1 MFKILILL
9 ILIFS
14 AVSQAKDFRNC
25 ESCHNVEPI
34 DSVHKL
40 SCVQCHVPKSLRGRI
55 GNHSVIIKNPSSFE
69 YVETQCGRCHERD
82 IENVKQSLHGTLSS
96 CINITRFIWHA
107 QNSYKPKYAVHKTKT
122 LKTIPEP
129 KKIIKEPKD
138 LVDDLLRRKCL
149 RCHLQNNSY
158 PTAGTYRAKGC
169 AACHM
174 EFSLSGRYE
183 GKDGVMFNKVG
194 YSKTHRLYKHPKISS
209 CLACHNNE
217 FVGTDYV
224 GLFPQDY
231 DISFHSPILK
241 NGRFKKR
248 IFGIGQHHLTADL
261 HYKLGLTC
269 VDCHRK
275 REVMGDGKIY
285 TNELEAVRVRCVSC
299 HGGYNQKPSANFV
312 TQKGSKYIF
321 RSASGKEFK
330 VVLFNKNI
338 IAHKYHKMVSC
349 SACHSAW
356 QYGNFQLNLYLD
368 KTKNYK
374 MWRNLIYQEDPYL
387 EGFLKRAKI
396 FPDLKPLMPDYI
408 DHKLKYGIWYSGWL
422 ARRWSYF
429 TLIKGNDGSY
439 YIARP
444 LFQYR
449 LTYKNKKSSIVFDDV
464 DNMSA
469 IMPYVPHTTSLY
481 GKTCESCHN
490 NEFLLHPDKFTNSAV
505 SKFFEGKTLFGRRL
519 SEQEKER
526 LQSKKYKRVRFK
538 MLENFT
544 VKVFE
549 SNTNLKK

>member
-1 MFKILILL
+1 MFKILIIFL
-9 ILIFS
+9 ILMLTT
-14 AVSQAKDFRNC
+14 VSQAKDFKNC

-34 DSVHKL
+34 DSIHKI
-40 SCVQCHVPKSLRGRI
+40 SCIQCHVPSNSRDTI
-55 GNHSVIIKNPSSFE
+55 ETHNVIIKNPSSFE
-69 YVETQCGRCHERD
+69 YVKAQCGKCHEKD
-82 IENVKQSLHGTLSS
+82 IENVEQSLHGTLSS
-96 CINITRFIWHA
+96 SINITRYVWHA
-107 QNSYKPKYAVHKTKT
+107 QNSYKPKYSTHMTKT
-122 LKTIPEP
+122 LKTILKP

-149 RCHLQNNSY
+149 RCHLENNSY

-174 EFSLSGRYE
+174 EFSPSGRYE
-183 GKDGVMFNKVG
+183 GKDKVTFNKLG
-194 YSKTHRLYKHPKISS
+194 YSKTHRFYKHPKISS

-217 FVGTDYV
+217 FVGTDYI

-231 DISFHSPILK
+231 DTSFHSPILK
-241 NGRFKKR
+241 NGHFKKR
-248 IFGIGQHHLTADL
+248 LFGVGQHHLSADL
-261 HYKLGLTC
+261 HFKLGLTC

-299 HGGYNQKPSANFV
+299 HGNNGNKPSKDFV
-312 TQKGSKYIF
+312 IQRGKKYIF
-321 RSASGKEFK
+321 KSVNGKNFT
-330 VVLFNKNI
+330 VTLFNKNI
-338 IAHKYHKMVSC
+338 IAHKYHKTVSC

-368 KTKNYK
+368 KTRNYK
-374 MWRNLIYQEDPYL
+374 MWKNLIYQEDSYL
-387 EGFLKRAKI
+387 ESFLKRAEV
-396 FPDLKPLMPDYI
+396 FPNLKPLMPDYI
-408 DHKLKYGIWYSGWL
+408 GHKLKYGIWYSGWL

-429 TLIKGNDGSY
+429 TLMKGNNGRY

-449 LTYKNKKSSIVFDDV
+449 LTYKDEKGNVVFDNL

-490 NEFLLHPDKFTNSAV
+490 NELLLHPDRFSGTV
-505 SKFFEGKTLFGRRL
+505 LGEFFKGKTLFGRRL
-519 SEQEKER
+519 SKQEKEK
-526 LQSKKYKRVRFK
+526 LQSKKYKEVRFK
-538 MLENFT
+538 MLKEFAI
-544 VKVFE
+544 KVF
-549 SNTNLKK
+549 K